1 MKIWILTSYDGEL
14 VKSFHKNDA
23 NGKKEILE
31 ELNNLKDNISS
42 FSELPLE
49 SLIERFSE
57 NFENGIGENVAED
70 NIFVDIELHYFF
82 EEV

>member
-1 MKIWILTSYDGEL
+1 MKIWLLTSYDGEL
-14 VKSFHKNDA
+14 VKSFHTNDA
-23 NGKKEILE
+23 KGKKEILE

-49 SLIERFSE
+49 SLIERFPE
-57 NFENGIGENVAED
+57 NFDNGIGENVAED
-70 NIFVDIELHYFF
+70 NIFVDIELHDLF